1 MAFLAAAVP
10 YIAAA
15 STVIGVAGSIQQG
28 QAQQQQAQAQALALR
43 NQANA
48 DAAAGQRQ
56 AIEARRQT
64 SYLVSRGQAL
74 AAASGAGATDPTVTN
89 LLGRLSGEGEY
100 HALTSLYE
108 GGTRAGNAIS
118 GAQADVNAGNAAAR
132 SGFLSGIS
140 KGLSGA
146 ANVNTLLTGSTSIA
160 SKYQQ

>member
-15 STVIGVAGSIQQG
+15 STVVGAVGAIQQG

-43 NQANA
+43 NQANS
-48 DAAAGQRQ
+48 DAAVGQRQ

-74 AAASGAGATDPTVTN
+74 AAASGAGATDPTVMN
-89 LLGRLSGEGEY
+89 VLGQLSGEGEY

-118 GAQADVNAGNAAAR
+118 GAQADINAGDAAAR
-132 SGFLSGIS
+132 AGVL
-140 KGLSGA
+140 KG
-146 ANVNTLLTGSTSIA
+146 VTTVLTGTTNIA